1 MPGLAVNMAS
11 GSWKLPNFLTLILSC
26 VLQMLNK
33 VLSRAWQNGF
43 HLVSKWKLFLSEKR
57 DPDSGS

>member
-11 GSWKLPNFLTLILSC
+11 ASWKLANFLTLILSC

-43 HLVSKWKLFLSEKR
+43 HFVSTWKLFLSEKR